1 MEVTSFSKSGE
12 HEIRNRKEEN
22 NMDENTK
29 KRLDQQFAFIREIDR
44 EKFIGRQTY
53 LSDGRPKENDAEHA
67 WHMAIM
73 TMLLSEYA
81 NEKIDVLKTVGML
94 LIHDIVEIDAGDTYA
109 YDEAGKATQ
118 HEREQKAAERIYGL
132 LPKEQGEPLLELW
145 EEFEAQQTPEA
156 RFARTMDNIQPMLLN
171 DASGGLSWREHSV
184 KLSQI
189 LGRNKRTAL
198 GSEKIWDY
206 AFNNILQKHVESG
219 NIIDDEGVFSAEA
232 GACAKASERNGR

>member
-1 MEVTSFSKSGE
+1 MQ
-12 HEIRNRKEEN
+12 EN
-22 NMDENTK
+22 EKD
-29 KRLDQQFAFIREIDR
+29 KRLEKQLDFIREIDK
-44 EKFIGRQTY
+44 EKEIFRQTY
-53 LSDGRPKENDAEHA
+53 LADASRKENDAEHA

-118 HEREQKAAERIYGL
+118 HEREQKA
-132 LPKEQGEPLLELW
+132 EQGEKLLKLW

-156 RFARTMDNIQPMLLN
+156 RFAHTMDNIQPMLLN

-189 LGRNKRTAL
+189 LGRNKCTAL

-206 AFNNILQKHVESG
+206 AFNNILKKHVESG
-219 NIIDDEGVFSAEA
+219 NIIDDEGVFSAET

>member
-1 MEVTSFSKSGE
+1 MMQQ
-12 HEIRNRKEEN
+12 KE
-22 NMDENTK
+22 
-29 KRLDQQFAFIREIDR
+29 RLEKQLDFIREIDK
-44 EKFIGRQTY
+44 EKEIFRQTY
-53 LSDGRPKENDAEHA
+53 LADASRKENDAEHA

-118 HEREQKAAERIYGL
+118 HEREQKAAE
-132 LPKEQGEPLLELW
+132 PLLKLW

-206 AFNNILQKHVESG
+206 AFNNILKKHVESG